1 MLIDLL
7 TIDGSSGAPSLKPK
21 HGNFPS
27 VRGAGMIVFD
37 GARLELE
44 RSLREEKL
52 AGSGDRIVILLGAP
66 AGTRGGTNLMK
77 LHTIT

>member
-1 MLIDLL
+1 MALYWGVLPRAMRTIPNTDDLI
-7 TIDGSSGAPSLKPK
+7 
-21 HGNFPS
+21 
-27 VRGAGMIVFD
+27 R
-37 GARLELE
+37 ELE

-66 AGTRGGTNLMK
+66 AGTRGRTNLMK